1 MTVIVLEIVT
11 DSRNRQPDGRDNV
24 PFVGVESIAPWR
36 VLGHEVTVGGGG
48 ADVAVGVGVGAA
60 GGATVGAGVGV
71 GVGALAGVRLFVT
84 LTVDEVWT
92 VPPGV
97 VATIASV

>member
-1 MTVIVLEIVT
+1 
-11 DSRNRQPDGRDNV
+11 
-24 PFVGVESIAPWR
+24 

-48 ADVAVGVGVGAA
+48 ADVEVGVGVGAGA
-60 GGATVGAGVGV
+60 ATVGAGVGV

-84 LTVDEVWT
+84 LTVDEVRT

-97 VATIASV
+97 VATIASVCGPLLRVVVSRIPSGSPSNWYGA